1 MARLL
6 WLALLGVCIGLAIAT
21 ARRPAEPGVV
31 SARDSSPSVERGVH
45 FETPLETPVGA
56 PAATAPFEPDSPQ
69 PALISRAAS
78 SLERFLE
85 LRGITAVGAMRKDLT
100 EFVAELRDSGWAPG
114 MEAQFQ
120 SELAKSTT
128 TLTDS
133 YVECRRSRCLV
144 LLVHPAG
151 THRPLVGEET
161 RAALQEHARAASSLN
176 LIGFGAFA
184 AVAPDGSLVS
194 WNRFQ
199 RRCGPDWQCLEPA
212 AQ

>member
-6 WLALLGVCIGLAIAT
+6 LLALLGACIGAVVVI
-21 ARRPAEPGVV
+21 ARRPAEPGVAPAHAAQP
-31 SARDSSPSVERGVH
+31 SADREVH
-45 FETPLETPVGA
+45 AETPLETPADA
-56 PAATAPFEPDSPQ
+56 PAATASLEPDSPQ
-69 PALISRAAS
+69 PVLVAGAAS

-85 LRGITAVGAMRKDLT
+85 LRGIIAVGAMQRDLA
-100 EFVAELRDSGWAPG
+100 EFVAEPRDLGWAPG

-120 SELAKSTT
+120 SELTKSTT

-144 LLVHPAG
+144 LLVRPAG

-161 RAALQEHARAASSLN
+161 RAALQEHARVASSLS
-176 LIGFGAFA
+176 LFGFGAFA

-199 RRCGPDWQCLEPA
+199 RRCGPDWQCLETTT
-212 AQ
+212 Q